1 MGNGE
6 RGIVR
11 WGEKFFSPTSR
22 TSTDAFA
29 AHPHDFWGTRVK
41 RKTVARMVFT
51 SRNVREVCEV
61 FCFRCLEIRSFGVL
75 EIFSKG
81 FIILPTPSLP
91 TPSLPT
97 PSLPPQPFSAP
108 LREKN
113 SPLLPFLG
121 LRRKSIP
128 KVPWHGVWLGEC
140 QCGGIWR
147 GGS

>member
-41 RKTVARMVFT
+41 RKTVARMVFI
-51 SRNVREVCEV
+51 SRNVREVREV
-61 FCFRCLEIRSFGVL
+61 FCFRCLEIRSFEVL

-81 FIILPTPSLP
+81 FIILL

-108 LREKN
+108 LCLKQRGPSAVFRFKKKKH
-113 SPLLPFLG
+113 SKSSVARCLAWRVRTLLAIR
-121 LRRKSIP
+121 LRN
-128 KVPWHGVWLGEC
+128 
-140 QCGGIWR
+140 
-147 GGS
+147 